1 MSYAIILRSII
12 FCRLLVTFNFS
23 KTLMVLLICVAFAGQ
38 TMASTIMS
46 YQMMSMKGMGGQEQ
60 SQDMSMMD
68 HSKHTMVS
76 DSSAYSSDNSEKS
89 MEDCCTQT
97 CSCFT
102 GGCSSLAA
110 FTKDIV
116 GNEPLVDLPSK
127 ILSYSSLALSQ
138 QSTLLYR
145 PPILS

>member
-1 MSYAIILRSII
+1 MSYAIIWRRII

-46 YQMMSMKGMGGQEQ
+46 YQMMSMKGMSGQEQ

-68 HSKHTMVS
+68 HSNHNMVVESSENS
-76 DSSAYSSDNSEKS
+76 DKS
-89 MEDCCTQT
+89 MEDCCNQT

-102 GGCSSLAA
+102 GSCSSLAA

-116 GNEPLVDLPSK
+116 GNEPLIDLSSK
-127 ILSYSSLALSQ
+127 IFSYSNLALSQ
-138 QSTLLYR
+138 QSTSLYR